1 MYHSAAVFLYVFV
14 MLFLISILIASGLF
28 IFFSLFK
35 NKNSRGFF
43 WWMGVVIIFYFF
55 FFCGGLGEC
64 EDKKEGREY
73 DSLGCLAVIGLL
85 SNVM

>member
-1 MYHSAAVFLYVFV
+1 MDGGSHYY
-14 MLFLISILIASGLF
+14 
-28 IFFSLFK
+28 
-35 NKNSRGFF
+35 
-43 WWMGVVIIFYFF
+43 FYY